1 MTVMIRPAT
10 VGNAIVELLR
20 QKRSGRAQRL
30 LETLLLVDDG
40 DGVEIGV
47 RELCRLAHCEP
58 RTMRLAIAELREEG
72 LLSVTPPPPSGYEPP
87 AYRLRIATR
96 ARHHDHRPE

>member
-1 MTVMIRPAT
+1 MTVMIRPTT

-30 LETLLLVDDG
+30 LETLLLVDEG

-58 RTMRLAIAELREEG
+58 LTLRLAIADLREEG
-72 LLSVTPPPPSGYEPP
+72 LLSVNPPPSGYEPP
-87 AYRLRIATR
+87 TYQLRIAKG
-96 ARHHDHRPE
+96 AWHHDRVPE

>member
-20 QKRSGRAQRL
+20 QERSGRAQRL

-47 RELCRLAHCEP
+47 RELLP
-58 RTMRLAIAELREEG
+58 R
-72 LLSVTPPPPSGYEPP
+72 P
-87 AYRLRIATR
+87 ADRLRMC
-96 ARHHDHRPE
+96 